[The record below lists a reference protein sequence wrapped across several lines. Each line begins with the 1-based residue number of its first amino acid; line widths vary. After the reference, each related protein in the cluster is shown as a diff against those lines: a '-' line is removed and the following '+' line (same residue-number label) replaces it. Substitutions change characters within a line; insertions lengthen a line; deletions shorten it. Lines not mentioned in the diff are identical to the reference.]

1 MTQTPPQPQYAY
13 QAPVPVLAYG
23 VPGPGEPF
31 NGAADPSDLT
41 RPLYGASL
49 PQSLKRFFSSYVRF
63 GGRASRSEFWWMALV
78 TTVLQAIPVIL
89 LMIGLGLVLDN
100 SGGTYQSSAFD
111 PSYGGAVIT
120 PENEA
125 AAALGSTLCGI
136 AWILILVLGLGLLLP
151 TIALIWRRLHDANF
165 PGPLYFLGLIPM
177 IGPLVLLVFM
187 FLSPNPSGRRFDT

>member
-1 MTQTPPQPQYAY
+1 
-13 QAPVPVLAYG
+13 
-23 VPGPGEPF
+23 
-31 NGAADPSDLT
+31 
-41 RPLYGASL
+41 
-49 PQSLKRFFSSYVRF
+49 
-63 GGRASRSEFWWMALV
+63 
-78 TTVLQAIPVIL
+78 
-89 LMIGLGLVLDN
+89 MIGLGLVLNN

-111 PSYGGAVIT
+111 PSYGGAVVT